1 MKKIILVCFIILSAN
16 SCRTPESSS
25 SEFNGQL
32 KTNRDADCAK
42 RIIHNPQ
49 PTRKYIDSRSKK
61 SKVKLLIDN
70 EEAWYARWQII
81 SAAKKSIDVQYYII
95 DRDEYGQSFLGLLL
109 RKQLDGVKVR
119 IMVDGRGS
127 PKYTKPFLGE
137 DILQELVAAGVEVI
151 VYNPLIYSF
160 KKLEKNFEDGVRL
173 TRSLLKGERA
183 NEVAGEF
190 LTLNTAANHDKLVI
204 VDSEYVILGGRN
216 ISKQY
221 FEPRARL
228 KTSYDDLDVLIHSS
242 EAAAIANIAFL
253 KEVANENNTH
263 MEADLYNFDSHKS
276 NLLLQYQA
284 MKRAMGGKSF
294 GLGREI
300 YQPKTN
306 GTAPKARAEIDSLAA
321 KGNDI
326 SVAILDNS
334 SAADKHVCK
343 IEFKYR
349 KEEDVQISTS
359 LLWAIENAKSEIWIF
374 NPYVVITSELKQSL
388 KKR

>member
-1 MKKIILVCFIILSAN
+1 
-16 SCRTPESSS
+16 
-25 SEFNGQL
+25 
-32 KTNRDADCAK
+32 
-42 RIIHNPQ
+42 
-49 PTRKYIDSRSKK
+49 
-61 SKVKLLIDN
+61 
-70 EEAWYARWQII
+70 
-81 SAAKKSIDVQYYII
+81 
-95 DRDEYGQSFLGLLL
+95 
-109 RKQLDGVKVR
+109 
-119 IMVDGRGS
+119 
-127 PKYTKPFLGE
+127 
-137 DILQELVAAGVEVI
+137 
-151 VYNPLIYSF
+151 
-160 KKLEKNFEDGVRL
+160 
-173 TRSLLKGERA
+173 
-183 NEVAGEF
+183 
-190 LTLNTAANHDKLVI
+190 
-204 VDSEYVILGGRN
+204 
-216 ISKQY
+216 
-221 FEPRARL
+221 
-228 KTSYDDLDVLIHSS
+228 LDVLIHSS

-284 MKRAMGGKSF
+284 MKRAMGAKSF

-300 YQPKTN
+300 YQPKAN
-306 GTAPKARAEIDSLAA
+306 GTPPKARAEIDSIAV

-388 KKR
+388 KKAVDKKVKINLITNSIL